1 MREPRMTCF
10 FSLIVWY
17 IGEVGA
23 MAFGRLASTI
33 YILVGVSSLA
43 QKNEKDACVFVGD
56 QSIANH
62 FYLSRYL
69 QLL

>member
-43 QKNEKDACVFVGD
+43 QKIEKDVLP
-56 QSIANH
+56 
-62 FYLSRYL
+62 YL
-69 QLL
+69 